1 MYIYKGP
8 RGVVC
13 FRQIKTFDRRRSFK
27 GCRVSRIIGLMSE
40 WKPAGRTLTSVVQLR
55 TGVYFRGTET
65 AGEDEWD
72 SPSLH
77 VRAALYRFPPPQGL
91 SSLSR
96 RFPQQN
102 AFTRPC
108 TGCATKTLVRE
119 NNSTGK
125 STIFLPDFRLKRF
138 ELLSHHIIHLRSNA
152 YWKLILRRI

>member
-1 MYIYKGP
+1 MYTKKDP

-40 WKPAGRTLTSVVQLR
+40 WELTGRMLTSVVQLR

-65 AGEDEWD
+65 AGEDERD

-77 VRAALYRFPPPQGL
+77 VRAALYGFPSPQGL

-102 AFTRPC
+102 VFTRLH
-108 TGCATKTLVRE
+108 TGCTP
-119 NNSTGK
+119 GK
-125 STIFLPDFRLKRF
+125 SIVFLLIFRLKRF
-138 ELLSHHIIHLRSNA
+138 ILLSI
-152 YWKLILRRI
+152 